1 MSVADAGKS
10 SRVENSR
17 WRWKAVSTERDS
29 VSVVKYVVNSV
40 RKGSPA
46 ETRRGRV

>member
-17 WRWKAVSTERDS
+17 LRWKTVSTKRSS
-29 VSVVKYVVNSV
+29 VSVVKYVVDSV
-40 RKGSPA
+40 RKGFKA